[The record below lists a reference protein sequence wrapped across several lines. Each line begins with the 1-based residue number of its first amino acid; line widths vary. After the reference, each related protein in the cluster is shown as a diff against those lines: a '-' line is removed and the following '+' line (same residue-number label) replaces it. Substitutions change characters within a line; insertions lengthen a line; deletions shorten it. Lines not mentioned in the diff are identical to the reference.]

1 MLVKLSKK
9 IYIHNIDFILQG
21 VVAFNSPEK
30 NGLRISSGHYIG
42 YANRSND
49 DWEVFDDTKEKI
61 IKVSKKKLVNVEFVI
76 YTI

>member
-1 MLVKLSKK
+1 MKGSLPKK
-9 IYIHNIDFILQG
+9 ICIHNIDFILR
-21 VVAFNSPEK
+21 VMVAFNSPEK
-30 NGLRISSGHYIG
+30 SGPRISSGHYIG

-61 IKVSKKKLVNVEFVI
+61 MKVSNKKLVNVEFVI

>member
-1 MLVKLSKK
+1 MLGSLPKK
-9 IYIHNIDFILQG
+9 ICIHNIDFILRG

-30 NGLRISSGHYIG
+30 SGLRISSGHYIG

-61 IKVSKKKLVNVEFVI
+61 MKVSNKKLVNVEFVI